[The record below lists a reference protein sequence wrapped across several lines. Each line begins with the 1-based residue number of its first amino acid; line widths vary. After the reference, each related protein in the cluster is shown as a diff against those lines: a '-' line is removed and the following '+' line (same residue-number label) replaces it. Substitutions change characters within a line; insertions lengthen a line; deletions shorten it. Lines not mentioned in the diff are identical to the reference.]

1 MRKTGL
7 SILLLIL
14 CFASYAQSDSAT
26 LLKYKLK
33 LSYLSS
39 LIYPGMSIGMEF
51 PVTTGN
57 NENPMMKVSPDS
69 FHKNRFISFDLN
81 WYHHPDFHYNLYLT
95 VEWIMRRTRN
105 SGFISEFSC
114 GPGISRT
121 FLAGTTYKV
130 SDIGNVSVVRNA
142 GYYYAMVNAGGG
154 FGYDLSA
161 RKKIPLEIYSSLHII
176 TMFPYNSTLYFR
188 PVLETGFRY
197 SPGLRNRKGAHKEI
211 QHGN

>member
-1 MRKTGL
+1 MRKKGL
-7 SILLLIL
+7 SILLLL
-14 CFASYAQSDSAT
+14 LSFASYAQSDSAT
-26 LLKYKLK
+26 LLKYKIK

-51 PVTTGN
+51 PVSLGN
-57 NENPMMKVSPDS
+57 NGNSIKKAGPGT
-69 FHKNRFISFDLN
+69 FHKSRLISCDLN
-81 WYHHPDFHYNLYLT
+81 WYHHPDFHDNLYLT

-130 SDIGNVSVVRNA
+130 SDIGNVTIVRNA

-161 RKKIPLEIYSSLHII
+161 RKQIPIEIYSRLLII
-176 TMFPYNSTLYFR
+176 SMFPYNSTLYFR

-211 QHGN
+211 QPGN